1 MELEIYIV
9 QSNENDKSKISAQF
23 FTTRKGC
30 QKFHL
35 QGVGAP
41 YLQISDH
48 QVMTVSQ
55 TCPTKCSHFA
65 ILRFFDIL
73 FQL

>member
-9 QSNENDKSKISAQF
+9 QSNENDKSKISAKF

-35 QGVGAP
+35 QIFSNIVATDCGLRCCIMESIIWIWFAWKKEDNSFV
-41 YLQISDH
+41 YL
-48 QVMTVSQ
+48 
-55 TCPTKCSHFA
+55 
-65 ILRFFDIL
+65 
-73 FQL
+73 